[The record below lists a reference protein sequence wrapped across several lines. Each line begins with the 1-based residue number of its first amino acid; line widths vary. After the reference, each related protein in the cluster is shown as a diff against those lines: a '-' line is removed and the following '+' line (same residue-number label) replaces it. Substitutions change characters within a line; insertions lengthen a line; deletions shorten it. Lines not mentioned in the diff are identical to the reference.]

1 MNIVGIS
8 GGLGHDSAACLVQ
21 DGQLVAAAEEE
32 RFVRRKNAP
41 RLPPVHSLLYC
52 LSAGNIDLSDI
63 DYVAFS
69 WDPAKDPETF
79 RGRDLARDLL
89 RHPAIHERHRADPV
103 YIDHHL
109 SHAASSFYSSGLADA
124 GVLVADGR
132 GETAGTTLFAGR
144 DRSLKPILSFGVHH
158 SLGFFYESASFYV
171 GLGDALDGPGKLM
184 GLAAYGSPVHDLPEI
199 EITTEGYQLPVIP
212 PRSLGDPGARDD
224 IVAQWLKFFD
234 RRFSHRVRRE
244 LALDRLH
251 GRLRDWSK
259 VFSTSS
265 ADIAASV
272 QSALER
278 VLMHLADMACKE
290 ARSGNLV
297 LAGGVALNCSANGLL
312 RSSGHFDD
320 LYVFPAAGDAG
331 GAVGAAFEVAARC
344 GEPAPSPIAHAYWG
358 PDYDYASF
366 AGLLR
371 GYGIPFEEPDEI
383 WSAAGRLLLD
393 DKIGGWFRGR
403 AEFGPR
409 ALGHRSIIASPASKP
424 LADEVNRCKGR
435 EPWRP
440 LAPSM
445 SLATATKALG
455 LDHDSPYML
464 EAAQVSDGWATAL
477 EGVVHIDGST
487 RPHTVGPWTDL
498 AYQNLIGWLERATG
512 VGAVLN
518 TSFNV
523 AGEPIVCTPGDAIR
537 SFYTS
542 SLDFLILGPMLLRK
556 AGTTAAYGH

>member
-1 MNIVGIS
+1 MLVVGVS
-8 GGLGHDSAACLVQ
+8 GGLGHDSAACLVR

-32 RFVRRKNAP
+32 RFVRRKNA
-41 RLPPVHSLLYC
+41 RKLPPVHSLLYC
-52 LSAGNIDLSDI
+52 LSAGGIDLADV
-63 DYVAFS
+63 DYIAFS

-79 RGRDLARDLL
+79 RAGDLSRDLL
-89 RHPAIHERHRADPV
+89 RHPAIHERHRAEPV

-109 SHAASSFYSSGLADA
+109 AHAASSYYSSGMADA

-132 GETAGTTLFAGR
+132 GETAGTTIFTGR
-144 DRSLKPILSFGVHH
+144 GRSLRPVVSFGVNH

-171 GLGDALDGPGKLM
+171 GLGNALDGPGKLM

-199 EITTEGYQLPVIP
+199 EITTDGYQLPIRP
-212 PRSLGDPGARDD
+212 PQSLGDPGAWED
-224 IVAQWLKFFD
+224 IGAQWLDFFD
-234 RRFSHRVRRE
+234 RRFGRRVRRE
-244 LALDRLH
+244 LTLDPLH
-251 GRLRDWSK
+251 GRLRDSSR
-259 VFSTSS
+259 VFSANS

-278 VLMHLADMACKE
+278 VLMHLADIACKH
-290 ARSGNLV
+290 ARSSNLV
-297 LAGGVALNCSANGLL
+297 LAGGVALNCSANGLM
-312 RSSGHFDD
+312 RSSRHFDD

-344 GEPAPSPIAHAYWG
+344 GEPPPGRIAHAYWG
-358 PDYDYASF
+358 PDYDHASF
-366 AGLLR
+366 AGLLH
-371 GYGIPFEEPDEI
+371 GYGIPFEESDEI
-383 WSAAGRLLLD
+383 WSEAGRLLLNEE
-393 DKIGGWFRGR
+393 IGGWFQGR

-409 ALGHRSIIASPASKP
+409 ALGHRSIIASPTSKM

-445 SLATATKALG
+445 SLATASKALG
-455 LDHDSPYML
+455 LDHETPFML
-464 EAAQVSDGWATAL
+464 EAAQVSDEWVTAL
-477 EGVVHIDGST
+477 KGVVHVDGST
-487 RPHTVGPWTDL
+487 RPHTIGRWTDP
-498 AYQNLIGWLERATG
+498 AYQNLINWLERATG

-518 TSFNV
+518 TSFNM
-523 AGEPIVCTPGDAIR
+523 AGEPMVCTPGDAIR

-556 AGTTAAYGH
+556 QGTTRAA

>member
-1 MNIVGIS
+1 MLIVGVS
-8 GGLGHDSAACLVQ
+8 GGLGHDSAACLVR

-32 RFVRRKNAP
+32 RFVRRKNA
-41 RLPPVHSLLYC
+41 RKLPPVHSLLYC
-52 LSAGNIDLSDI
+52 LSAGNVDLADI
-63 DYVAFS
+63 DYIAFS

-79 RGRDLARDLL
+79 QAGDLSRDLL
-89 RHPAIHERHRADPV
+89 RHPAIHERHRAEPIYV
-103 YIDHHL
+103 DHHL
-109 SHAASSFYSSGLADA
+109 AHAASSFYSSGMPDA

-132 GETAGTTLFAGR
+132 GETASTTIFSGR
-144 DRSLKPILSFGVHH
+144 GRVLKPVISFGINH
-158 SLGFFYESASFYV
+158 SLGCFYESASFYV
-171 GLGDALDGPGKLM
+171 GLGNSLDGPGKLM
-184 GLAAYGSPVHDLPEI
+184 GLAAYGSPIHDLREI
-199 EITTEGYQLPVIP
+199 EITADGYQLPIKLP
-212 PRSLGDPGARDD
+212 ESLGDPGAWEN
-224 IVAQWLKFFD
+224 IGAQWLEFFD
-234 RRFSHRVRRE
+234 RRFSQRVPRE
-244 LALDRLH
+244 LVLEPLH
-251 GRLRDWSK
+251 GRLHDSSK
-259 VFSTSS
+259 VFSANS
-265 ADIAASV
+265 ANIAASV

-278 VLMHLADMACKE
+278 VLMHLADMACK
-290 ARSGNLV
+290 AAGSSNLV

-344 GEPAPSPIAHAYWG
+344 GEQAPDRIAHAYWG
-358 PDYDYASF
+358 PEYDHASLTS
-366 AGLLR
+366 LLQ
-371 GYGIPFEEPDEI
+371 GYGIAFEDPAEI
-383 WSAAGRLLLD
+383 WSAAGQLLLD
-393 DKIGGWFRGR
+393 KEIGGWFQGR

-409 ALGHRSIIASPASKP
+409 ALGHRSIIASAASKA

-440 LAPSM
+440 LAPSVSM
-445 SLATATKALG
+445 VTAARALG
-455 LDHDSPYML
+455 LNHETPYML
-464 EAAQVSDGWATAL
+464 EAVQVSDEWATAL
-477 EGVVHIDGST
+477 EGVVHVDGST
-487 RPHTVGPWTDL
+487 RPHTVGRWTDP

-556 AGTTAAYGH
+556 PGKNRAA